1 MVVSLGPQAWLDKS
15 DIKSA
20 FRLLP
25 VAPAD
30 YELLGFKFQG
40 NFYYDKCLPMGCS
53 ISCALF
59 EKFSTFLEFQTK
71 KIAQWIGVT
80 HYLDDFLFAGPFMHD
95 CNRVLQTFREVSSQ
109 LGVPIAE
116 EKTVGACQVITY
128 LGLEIDT
135 IQQQVRVPADKVRA
149 LQIKIRTLY
158 RAIEIVSERNTIFS
172 GLIKFCLQGN
182 SPRPGFH

>member
-1 MVVSLGPQAWLDKS
+1 MVVSLGPQAWLAKS

-30 YELLGFKFQG
+30 YELFGFKFQG

-71 KIAQWIGVT
+71 KVAQSIGVT
-80 HYLDDFLFAGPFMHD
+80 HYLDDFLFAGPSMHD
-95 CNRVLQTFREVSSQ
+95 CNSVLQTFREVSSQ

-116 EKTVGACQVITY
+116 EKTVGA
-128 LGLEIDT
+128 
-135 IQQQVRVPADKVRA
+135 
-149 LQIKIRTLY
+149 
-158 RAIEIVSERNTIFS
+158 
-172 GLIKFCLQGN
+172 
-182 SPRPGFH
+182 